1 MINPVRKKSSL
12 RFCSFLMVLAVL
24 LVLPFLSHAAGYKQ
38 IVVATGSPYEL
49 GLVDA
54 LAKAFKQQGG
64 CTVRCV
70 KTPTEPGLELGR
82 NGLAHI
88 TMGHHHTAT
97 GDFVRDGYAR
107 ERADLMY
114 NLTVIVGPKNDPAG
128 IRGLADVREAHRK
141 IAEAKAKYLSRGDGG
156 GMHLLELETWTA
168 LKISPKGQPWYEVS
182 NKFMLDS
189 LMNAAVKGQYHML
202 DSSTWALHKAKI
214 KNLKALVE
222 GPKNEYEMCLV
233 NPEKHPNLKYNQEYA
248 RKFYDFCLGEKGQ
261 RIISTFGAKEYGEP
275 VYFIFKK

>member
-1 MINPVRKKSSL
+1 MKISRIRSIL
-12 RFCSFLMVLAVL
+12 LFLVLSLAVA
-24 LVLPFLSHAAGYKQ
+24 VSSGYAADQFKQ
-38 IVVATGSPYEL
+38 IIVATGSPFEL

-54 LAKAFKQQGG
+54 LAKAFQKETG
-64 CTVRCV
+64 CTVRCI
-70 KTPTEPGLELGR
+70 KTPTGPGLELGG
-82 NGLAHI
+82 NGLAHV
-88 TMGHHHTAT
+88 TMGHNREATAR
-97 GDFVRDGYAR
+97 FFKDGYAAKR
-107 ERADLMY
+107 TDLMY
-114 NLTVIVGPKNDPAG
+114 NMTVIVGPLNDPAG
-128 IRGLADVREAHRK
+128 ITGMKDLKQAHKK
-141 IAEAKAKYLSRGDGG
+141 IFETRASYLSRGDMG
-156 GMHLLELETWTA
+156 GMNIIEKKFWKELNLNPE
-168 LKISPKGQPWYEVS
+168 GQPWYEVS